1 MCVHQTGPYFLASHT
16 LAKALWLAVESQA
29 QWLKV
34 SGLTSLAC
42 RITAIALG
50 FAGSFVGHDPCNA
63 IGNFSLPGFG
73 FFPRL
78 DFGGRSRCCGFR
90 QQALVFGCL
99 QCFAFRPTDF
109 ACGRHRFAG
118 GKPLLHL
125 GISRLR
131 GGGEFFQKL
140 TLGLGR
146 SSAAFGKAIGVE
158 VSQ

>member
-1 MCVHQTGPYFLASHT
+1 LASF
-16 LAKALWLAVESQA
+16 
-29 QWLKV
+29 
-34 SGLTSLAC
+34 AC
-42 RITAIALG
+42 RITAITLG
-50 FAGSFVGHDPCNA
+50 FARSFVGHYTCNA

-99 QCFAFRPTDF
+99 QCFALGPTGF
-109 ACGRHRFAG
+109 ACRCHCFAG

-125 GISRLR
+125 GISRL
-131 GGGEFFQKL
+131 GGGREFCQKL